1 MCVNWKHE
9 ILFFNSISF
18 IYDIAQKKKG
28 YNFVINRKNIIDY
41 VQNKKIQNFQRFQC
55 FNSDVRY
62 IKRAYC
68 DIHYRNVRTRE
79 FEIIQF

>member
-1 MCVNWKHE
+1 MCVYWKHE

-41 VQNKKIQNFQRFQC
+41 VQNKKIQNF
-55 FNSDVRY
+55 
-62 IKRAYC
+62 
-68 DIHYRNVRTRE
+68 
-79 FEIIQF
+79 